1 MSFVTNFLDNF
12 LQRPASSIPKGAQW
26 VVTFETQL
34 GLKNMI
40 FPAIKLAYAREPSIA
55 GVWNT
60 EEAANAILSPEY
72 QSTNG
77 CLFCQGINLPGES
90 SRAAPEGIASNGL
103 IRSYVGQGRDAFPI
117 MKMSFLDTN
126 VSFVESFLRGWAL
139 ATANFGMIARSK
151 DGPEPDKNY
160 RTDLFCFKFTT
171 VSPLETFGITQIITF
186 KDICCISVSNEEYNY
201 TSAAAPRLRD
211 AEFVYNSYSIDTV
224 SYTPAKFIEN
234 KHPLEENILQT

>member
-1 MSFVTNFLDNF
+1 MSLITNFLDDF

-26 VVTFETQL
+26 AVTFETQL

-40 FPAIKLAYAREPSIA
+40 FPAIKLAYAREPA
-55 GVWNT
+55 GAAIKWNT
-60 EEAANAILSPEY
+60 EEAASVILSPEY

-90 SRAAPEGIASNGL
+90 SRAAPEGINYNGL

-117 MKMSFLDTN
+117 MKMSFLETN

-171 VSPLETFGITQIITF
+171 VSPQETFGITQMMTF

-201 TSAAAPRLRD
+201 TSATAPRLRD

-224 SYTPAKFIEN
+224 SYTPKKFMEN
-234 KHPLEENILQT
+234 KHPVQTSN